1 MVKDN
6 EKSWLQDHEI
16 EIYSAHNEGKSLDGE
31 RFIRASM
38 KKIQIGLKSQKMYIL
53 INQMI

>member
-1 MVKDN
+1 MFKDN

-38 KKIQIGLKSQKMYIL
+38 KKKYKYDLNTKKCIY
-53 INQMI
+53 